1 MMKKKSWIKVLTA
14 AVALCLTAVGC
25 TKESGSTPEQEFKDN
40 FIALVMGG
48 KQVDSLQDWST
59 STGLSVKISVD
70 YGNSMEY
77 RVYILPT
84 PALYDATATHLGMV
98 RLKSGESKT
107 ITVCRPAHNALLY
120 AACFDSDGHAVCKAF
135 PAKASSSEVVFS
147 GKQLEER
154 IVPVQPTG
162 GQGDRWSVPI
172 MQMPD
177 LSDYITGPFVE
188 ASSMDAEPE
197 GDDRLRLSISDDY
210 TGYLPSLGIRGN
222 MSIYVTGTWTLSF
235 NQRVSNGNV
244 IVVGSGGKVIIPEGM
259 TLSATPSAS
268 GTTGQI
274 YVLPGGEVT
283 DEGTLEYNTGS
294 DTYNYNAGIISAK
307 EIRLKGCG
315 LYNSGIL
322 GVETNSPTSV
332 VCEANADGGQGVLY
346 NRGRAW
352 LDHIS
357 GNNLSLW
364 NASSMEVNNE
374 VALSESSRLDDWS
387 YFLCPSLVLNGSA
400 EGNKMVYMGNAATI
414 ETTDITIDNFGVWGP
429 VGNNFTANALLK
441 VDNCNGCVTTE
452 GQAGTYLLDHV
463 ELILPEDFPV
473 DYDLD
478 VITDNNRL
486 FYFWLNACGGRLINE
501 NNYRWTLVGNK
512 DALVWNDDI
521 SPNACG
527 DDSRQTCTYST
538 STSFNTIYLS
548 KSISTEPDPNAVYY
562 AFETMQEAMKDYDY
576 NDVVLRV
583 SVPEDKGEGN
593 YVTNI
598 LLMCVGNTMKTNVVY
613 NGQDFGEEVHSAIGV
628 ASDKTANVTSISR
641 VFSRLGEIKFP
652 DGNVRIDLLS
662 FSLRT
667 EDTNGN
673 TKLQEVGETPLFLVI
688 NGSTDRRWFW
698 PVEGI
703 NIGVAYPQFSTW
715 ASNMHTAIDWYATQ
729 NAVEGKVVT
738 WTRDDE

>member
-25 TKESGSTPEQEFKDN
+25 TKESGSTPEQEFKEN

-84 PALYDATATHLGMV
+84 PALYDATATHLGMA
-98 RLKSGESKT
+98 RLNSGESKT
-107 ITVCRPAHNALLY
+107 ITVCRPAHDALLY

-135 PAKASSSEVVFS
+135 PAKASGSEVVFS

-154 IVPVQPTG
+154 IYPVQPTG
-162 GQGDRWSVPI
+162 GLDDRWSVPI

-222 MSIYVTGTWTLSF
+222 MSVYVTGTWTLSF

-274 YVLPGGEVT
+274 YVLPGGKIT
-283 DEGTLEYNTGS
+283 GEGTLEYNTGS

-307 EIRLKGCG
+307 EIHLNGCG

-322 GVETNSPTSV
+322 GVETDSPTSV
-332 VCEANADGGQGVLY
+332 VCEANADGGQGILI
-346 NRGRAW
+346 NRGGAW
-352 LDHIS
+352 LDQIS
-357 GNNLSLW
+357 GKNLSLW
-364 NASSMEVNNE
+364 NASFMEVNNE
-374 VALSESSRLDDWS
+374 VILSESSRLDDLS
-387 YFLCPSLVLNGSA
+387 YFQCQSLVLNGSA
-400 EGNKMVYMGNAATI
+400 EGNNIVYMGNGATI
-414 ETTDITIDNFGVWGP
+414 EAADITIDNFGVWGP

-441 VDNCNGCVTTE
+441 VDNCNGCITTE

-473 DYDLD
+473 EYDLD

-501 NNYRWTLVGNK
+501 NNYRWALVGNK

-521 SPNACG
+521 STNVCG
-527 DDSRQTCTYST
+527 DDTRQTCTYST
-538 STSFNTIYLS
+538 SASFTTTYLS
-548 KSISTEPDPNAVYY
+548 KSSMTAPEPNGVYY
-562 AFETMQEAMKDYDY
+562 AFETMQGSVKDYDY

-583 SVPEDKGEGN
+583 GVPVDNGDGN
-593 YVTNI
+593 YVSNI
-598 LLMCVGNTMKTNVVY
+598 LVMCVGNTMKTNVVY
-613 NGQDFGEEVHSAIGV
+613 NGQNFGEEVHSVMGV
-628 ASDKTANVTSISR
+628 ASEKTANVNTINR
-641 VFSRLGEIKFP
+641 VFSKLGEISFP
-652 DGNVRIDLLS
+652 DGNVRIDQLP

-667 EDTNGN
+667 EDSSGN
-673 TKLQEVGETPLFLVI
+673 TKLQETGETPLYLII
-688 NGSTDRRWFW
+688 NGSSDCRWFW
-698 PVEGI
+698 AKEGI

-715 ASNMHTAIDWYATQ
+715 ASNMHTAIEWYAAQ
-729 NAVEGKVVT
+729 NAPDGKVVV
-738 WTRDDE
+738 WTLDDE

>member
-25 TKESGSTPEQEFKDN
+25 TKESGSTPEQEFKEN

-84 PALYDATATHLGMV
+84 PALYDASACHLGMV

-107 ITVCRPAHNALLY
+107 ITVCRPAHDALLY

-135 PAKASSSEVVFS
+135 PAKASGSEVVFS

-154 IVPVQPTG
+154 IYPVQPTG
-162 GQGDRWSVPI
+162 GLDDRWSVPI

-177 LSDYITGPFVE
+177 LSDYTTGSFIEV
-188 ASSMDAEPE
+188 SSMDAEPE
-197 GDDRLRLSISDDY
+197 GNDRLRLSISDDY
-210 TGYLPSLGIRGN
+210 TGYVPSLGIRGN
-222 MSIYVTGTWTLSF
+222 MSVYVTGTWTLSF

-259 TLSATPSAS
+259 TLSAKPSAS

-274 YVLPGGEVT
+274 YVLPGGKIT
-283 DEGTLEYNTGS
+283 GDGTLEYNTGS
-294 DTYNYNAGIISAK
+294 DTYNYNAGIVSSK

-322 GVETNSPTSV
+322 GVETDSPTSV
-332 VCEANADGGQGVLY
+332 VCEANADGGQGVLI
-346 NRGRAW
+346 NRGGAW
-352 LDHIS
+352 LDQIS
-357 GNNLSLW
+357 GDNLSLR
-364 NASSMEVNNE
+364 NASSMQVNNE
-374 VALSESSRLDDWS
+374 VVLSESSCLDDYS
-387 YFLCPSLVLNGSA
+387 YLQCPSLVLSGSA
-400 EGNKMVYMGNAATI
+400 DGNKIVYMGNAATI
-414 ETTDITIDNFGVWGP
+414 EATDITIDNFGVWGP

-441 VDNCNGCVTTE
+441 VDNCNGCITTE

-463 ELILPEDFPV
+463 ELILPDTFPV

-478 VITDNNRL
+478 LITDNNRL
-486 FYFWLNACGGRLINE
+486 FYYWLNACGGRLINE
-501 NNYRWTLVGNK
+501 NNYRWALVGNK

-521 SPNACG
+521 SANACG

-538 STSFNTIYLS
+538 SASFNTTYLP
-548 KSISTEPDPNAVYY
+548 KSSTAAPEPNGVYY
-562 AFETMQEAMKDYDY
+562 AFETIESSVKDYDY

-583 SVPEDKGEGN
+583 SVPEDNGDGS
-593 YVTNI
+593 YASNI
-598 LLMCVGNTMKTNVVY
+598 LVMCVGNTMKTNVVY
-613 NGQDFGEEVHSAIGV
+613 NGQDFGEEVHSVIGV
-628 ASDKTANVTSISR
+628 ASEKMANVNTINR
-641 VFSRLGEIKFP
+641 VFSRLGEISFP
-652 DGNVRIDLLS
+652 DGNVRIDQLP

-667 EDTNGN
+667 EDSNGN
-673 TKLQEVGETPLFLVI
+673 TKLQETGEAPLYLVI
-688 NGSTDRRWFW
+688 NGSADRRWFW
-698 PVEGI
+698 AKDGI

-715 ASNMHTAIDWYATQ
+715 ASNMHTAINWYAAE
-729 NAVEGKVVT
+729 NAVDGKVIT
-738 WTRDDE
+738 WTSADE

>member
-25 TKESGSTPEQEFKDN
+25 TKESGSTPEQEFKEN

-84 PALYDATATHLGMV
+84 PALYDASACHLGMV
-98 RLKSGESKT
+98 RLNSGESKT
-107 ITVCRPAHNALLY
+107 ITVCRPAHDALLY

-135 PAKASSSEVVFS
+135 PARASGSEVAFS

-154 IVPVQPTG
+154 IYPVQPTG
-162 GQGDRWSVPI
+162 GLDDRWSVPI

-177 LSDYITGPFVE
+177 LSDYTTGSFIEV
-188 ASSMDAEPE
+188 SSMDAEPE

-210 TGYLPSLGIRGN
+210 TGYIPSLGIRGN
-222 MSIYVTGTWTLSF
+222 MSVYVTGTWTLSF

-244 IVVGSGGKVIIPEGM
+244 IVVGSGGKVVIPEGM

-274 YVLPGGEVT
+274 YVLSGGEIT
-283 DEGTLEYNTGS
+283 GEGTLEYNTGS
-294 DTYNYNAGIISAK
+294 DTYNYNAGIISTK
-307 EIRLKGCG
+307 EIRLNGCG

-322 GVETNSPTSV
+322 GLETDSPTSV
-332 VCEANADGGQGVLY
+332 VCEANADGGQGKLI
-346 NRGRAW
+346 NRGGAW
-352 LDHIS
+352 LDQIS
-357 GNNLSLW
+357 GDNLSLR
-364 NASSMEVNNE
+364 NASSMQVNNE
-374 VALSESSRLDDWS
+374 VVLSESSRLDDYS
-387 YFLCPSLVLNGSA
+387 YLQCPSLVLSGSA
-400 EGNKMVYMGNAATI
+400 KGDKVVYMGNAATI
-414 ETTDITIDNFGVWGP
+414 EATDITIDNFGVWGP

-452 GQAGTYLLDHV
+452 GRAGTYLLDHV
-463 ELILPEDFPV
+463 ELILPETFPV
-473 DYDLD
+473 DYDFEL
-478 VITDNNRL
+478 ITDNNRL
-486 FYFWLNACGGRLINE
+486 FYYWLNACEGRLINE

-521 SPNACG
+521 SANACG
-527 DDSRQTCTYST
+527 DDTRQTCTYST
-538 STSFNTIYLS
+538 SASFTTTYLP
-548 KSISTEPDPNAVYY
+548 KSSTAAPEPNGVYY
-562 AFETMQEAMKDYDY
+562 AFETIESSVKDYDY

-583 SVPEDKGEGN
+583 SVPEDNGDGS
-593 YVTNI
+593 YVSNV
-598 LLMCVGNTMKTNVVY
+598 LVMCVGNTMKTNVIY
-613 NGQDFGEEVHSAIGV
+613 NGQDFGEEVHSVMGV
-628 ASDKTANVTSISR
+628 ASEKMANVSTINR
-641 VFSRLGEIKFP
+641 VFSKLGQISFS
-652 DGNVRIDLLS
+652 DGNARIDQLP

-667 EDTNGN
+667 ENSDGT
-673 TKLQEVGETPLFLVI
+673 TKLQETGEAPLYLVI
-688 NGSTDRRWFW
+688 NGSADRRWFW
-698 PVEGI
+698 AKDGI

-715 ASNMHTAIDWYATQ
+715 ASNMHTAINWYAAE
-729 NAVEGKVVT
+729 NAVAGKVIT

>member
-1 MMKKKSWIKVLTA
+1 MKKKSWITVLTA

-25 TKESGSTPEQEFKDN
+25 KKESESTPEQEFKDN

-70 YGNSMEY
+70 FGNSMEY

-84 PALYDATATHLGMV
+84 PALYDASATHLGMV
-98 RLKSGESKT
+98 RLNSGESKT
-107 ITVCRPAHNALLY
+107 ITVCRPAHDALLY
-120 AACFDSDGHAVCKAF
+120 AACFDSDGHAVCKSF
-135 PAKASSSEVVFS
+135 PAKASGSEVVFS
-147 GKQLEER
+147 GKQLESR
-154 IVPVQPTG
+154 ISPVQPTG
-162 GQGDRWSVPI
+162 GLDDRWSVPI
-172 MQMPD
+172 MQMPA
-177 LSDYITGPFVE
+177 LSDYTTGPFVE
-188 ASSMDAEPE
+188 VSSMDAEPE
-197 GDDRLRLSISDDY
+197 GDDRLRLSISDEY
-210 TGYLPSLGIRGN
+210 TGYIPSLGIRGN
-222 MSIYVTGTWTLSF
+222 MSVYVTGTWTLSF
-235 NQRVSNGNV
+235 NQRVSKGNV
-244 IVVGSGGKVIIPEGM
+244 LIVGSGGKVVIPEGM
-259 TLSATPSAS
+259 TLSAMPSAS
-268 GTTGQI
+268 GGDTGQI
-274 YVLPGGEVT
+274 YILPGGEVT
-283 DEGTLEYNTGS
+283 GEGTLEYSTGS
-294 DTYNYNAGIISAK
+294 DTYNYNAGTITAH

-315 LYNSGIL
+315 LYNSSIL
-322 GVETNSPTSV
+322 GERTDSPTSV
-332 VCEANADGGQGVLY
+332 TCVTNTDGRNGELI
-346 NRGRAW
+346 NRGTAW
-352 LDHIS
+352 LNQIS
-357 GNNLSLW
+357 SDMLSLQ
-364 NASSMEVNNE
+364 NASYMKVDNE
-374 VALSESSRLDDWS
+374 LILSESCCFDDWS
-387 YFLCPSLVLNGSA
+387 YLQCPSLILNGSA
-400 EGNKMVYMGNAATI
+400 GGDKVVYMGNAATI

-429 VGNNFTANALLK
+429 TGSNFFANALLK
-441 VDNCNGCVTTE
+441 VDNCDGCITTA

-473 DYDLD
+473 EYDLD

-486 FYFWLNACGGRLINE
+486 FYFWLNACEGRLINE

-538 STSFNTIYLS
+538 SASFNTTYLS

-593 YVTNI
+593 YVTNV

-652 DGNVRIDLLS
+652 DGNVRIDQLS

-673 TKLQEVGETPLFLVI
+673 TKLQETGETPLYLVI

-715 ASNMHTAIDWYATQ
+715 ASNMHTAIEWYATQ
-729 NAVEGKVVT
+729 NAVTGKVVT